1 LFEADELVGP
11 SHVTYSPSS
20 VRQSAWPIHRREE
33 PCSTRTKGEDVDAI
47 TLLKRD
53 HDMVEAL
60 FKRFEQAGS
69 KAYKTKRQVADRVIK
84 ELSIHAF
91 IEEQE
96 LYPVMEKLG
105 GQWLELVEEAHV
117 EHEEAKNALRA
128 LIGLSGDGPMLD
140 AKMSA
145 LIGGVRHH
153 VKEEEEEMFPKL
165 RKEMARPDLEEMGDR
180 LKEAK
185 KEAPTTPE

>member
-1 LFEADELVGP
+1 
-11 SHVTYSPSS
+11 
-20 VRQSAWPIHRREE
+20 
-33 PCSTRTKGEDVDAI
+33 VDPI
-47 TLLKRD
+47 TLLKKD
-53 HDMVEAL
+53 HDTVEAL

-69 KAYKTKRQVADRVIK
+69 KAYKTKRDIADRVVK

-96 LYPVMEKLG
+96 VYPAMEKLG
-105 GQWLELVEEAHV
+105 GEWLEMVEEAHV
-117 EHEEAKNALRA
+117 EHQEAKNALRA
-128 LIGLSGDGPMLD
+128 LIGLKGDDPLLD

-153 VKEEEEEMFPKL
+153 VKEEEQEMFPKL
-165 RKEMARPDLEEMGDR
+165 RKDMAKPDLEELGAR

-185 KEAPTTPE
+185 KLAPETPE

>member
-1 LFEADELVGP
+1 MPRTRPGP
-11 SHVTYSPSS
+11 PNE
-20 VRQSAWPIHRREE
+20 RE
-33 PCSTRTKGEDVDAI
+33 KMDAI
-47 TLLKRD
+47 KLLKND
-53 HDMVEAL
+53 HDTVEAL

-96 LYPVMEKLG
+96 LYPRMEKLG
-105 GQWLELVEEAHV
+105 GEWSEMVEEAHV
-117 EHEEAKNALRA
+117 EHEEAKKALRA
-128 LIGLSGDGPMLD
+128 LIGLSGDDPMLD
-140 AKMSA
+140 AKMAA

-153 VKEEEEEMFPKL
+153 VKEEEQEMFPKL
-165 RKEMARPDLEEMGDR
+165 RKEIGSAELKALGDR

-185 KEAPTTPE
+185 KGAPTTPR

>member
-1 LFEADELVGP
+1 
-11 SHVTYSPSS
+11 
-20 VRQSAWPIHRREE
+20 
-33 PCSTRTKGEDVDAI
+33 VDPI
-47 TLLKRD
+47 TLLKKD
-53 HDMVEAL
+53 HDTVEAL
-60 FKRFEQAGS
+60 FKRFEGAGS
-69 KAYKTKRQVADRVIK
+69 KAYKTKRDVADRVVK

-96 LYPVMEKLG
+96 LYPAMEKLG
-105 GQWLELVEEAHV
+105 GDWLEMVEEAHV
-117 EHEEAKNALRA
+117 EHQEAKNALRA
-128 LIGLSGDGPMLD
+128 LVGLSGDDPMLD

-165 RKEMARPDLEEMGDR
+165 RKDMAKPDLEELGDR

-185 KEAPTTPE
+185 KVAPETPE

>member
-1 LFEADELVGP
+1 LPAWSFRPREQTWPP
-11 SHVTYSPSS
+11 SERKES
-20 VRQSAWPIHRREE
+20 
-33 PCSTRTKGEDVDAI
+33 DVDAI
-47 TLLKRD
+47 KLLKTD
-53 HDMVEAL
+53 HDAVEAL

-96 LYPVMEKLG
+96 LYPRMEKLG
-105 GQWLELVEEAHV
+105 GEWLEMVEEAHV

-128 LIGLSGDGPMLD
+128 LIGLSGDDPMLD

-153 VKEEEEEMFPKL
+153 VKEEEKEMFPKL
-165 RKEMARPDLEEMGDR
+165 RKEMAKADLEELGDR

-185 KEAPTTPE
+185 KDAPTTPE

>member
-1 LFEADELVGP
+1 
-11 SHVTYSPSS
+11 
-20 VRQSAWPIHRREE
+20 
-33 PCSTRTKGEDVDAI
+33 VDPI
-47 TLLKRD
+47 TLLKKD
-53 HDMVEAL
+53 HDTVEAL

-69 KAYKTKRQVADRVIK
+69 KAHKTKRQLADRVVK

-96 LYPVMEKLG
+96 LYPAMEKMG
-105 GQWLELVEEAHV
+105 GEWLELVEEAHV
-117 EHEEAKNALRA
+117 EHQEAKEALRA
-128 LIGLSGDGPMLD
+128 LMGLSGDDPLLD

-165 RKEMARPDLEEMGDR
+165 RRDMAGPDLEELGDR
-180 LKEAK
+180 LREAK
-185 KEAPTTPE
+185 KRAPEMPD

>member
-1 LFEADELVGP
+1 M
-11 SHVTYSPSS
+11 
-20 VRQSAWPIHRREE
+20 
-33 PCSTRTKGEDVDAI
+33 DAI
-47 TLLKRD
+47 RLLKKD
-53 HDMVEAL
+53 HDTVEAL

-69 KAYKTKRQVADRVIK
+69 KAHKTKRQVADRVIK

-96 LYPVMEKLG
+96 LYPSMEKLG
-105 GQWLELVEEAHV
+105 GEWSAMVEEAHI
-117 EHEEAKNALRA
+117 EHQEAKEALQA
-128 LIGLSGDGPMLD
+128 MIGLSADDPLLD

-153 VKEEEEEMFPKL
+153 VKEEEKEMFPKL
-165 RKEMARPDLEEMGDR
+165 RKEMAAADLEELGER

-185 KEAPTTPE
+185 KGAPETPA